1 MSEEKK
7 PSSEPALIPLSD
19 LTKSP
24 YRKLSASAES
34 GHGGHGDSSGVG
46 SAGGVGLLTS
56 PTALTSKVDELEQID
71 LQIEGMTCSSC
82 VATVEGALN
91 KLDGASATV
100 NFATESAHVLVP
112 KGTKS
117 KILIDQ
123 VVKAGYKA
131 KLRTDET
138 DSFSRTRG
146 LGIRTFIAAL
156 FAIPAIVISMT
167 MQFHEPID
175 EFIHGALTDLGLPH
189 PTYAAHG
196 WLVIALT
203 APIVLFLAWPIHRAG
218 WRNVLHPTMDTL
230 VSLGSLTAFG
240 WSIYANSTGAGDIYA
255 EVAAGVLFFIIL
267 GRYFE
272 SRAKHRA
279 GSALAHLLALGA
291 KEVIILRGSRS
302 SGFEEVIAPI
312 ENLRVGDRFVVRPGD
327 RIPADGVIVEGS
339 SGVDNSLITGE
350 SLPVDL
356 TVGDQVTS
364 GAINLTSRLV
374 IEAERVGRD
383 SELSRITQMV
393 MTAQSEKALVQRL
406 VDRISSI
413 FVPIVV
419 LASILTFVVWYF
431 FEFGTLQDAVT
442 ASVSLLVI
450 ACPCALGLATPV
462 ALLVASGEGAR
473 SGIVLR
479 KVRSIEIASKIDT
492 VIFDK
497 TGTLTTGKM
506 QVSEVTLNPA
516 VSLPSELSYAIAH
529 ALSKESNHPVSR
541 AITRECLKRM
551 AGTATGSSGAS
562 TPTTSL
568 LLKDIAETAGSGIA
582 ARTEIDGRDL
592 PIILGSASAITRATF
607 SLPHVLKDAVAKAQ
621 THGNSISLL
630 AVDGEAVAAFE
641 VGDSLRSDAAEV
653 IAELGKRGIES
664 WLISGDGSAA
674 VQQIGEEI
682 GIPTDH
688 RIAEATPDLKIAKTR
703 ELQASGKTVLMIGD
717 GVNDAAALAQ
727 ADLSM
732 AMGTGTDTAIASA
745 DITVMRPE
753 LHGVIDS
760 LQLSR
765 RTLGTIRGNLLW
777 AFLYNTI
784 GIPIA
789 ALGLLNPMI
798 AGGAMAISSLFVVL
812 NSLRLKSALR

>member
-1 MSEEKK
+1 MDRRSRSMSDEKK
-7 PSSEPALIPLSD
+7 AASEPALIPLSD

-24 YRKLSASAES
+24 FRKVE
-34 GHGGHGDSSGVG
+34 VG
-46 SAGGVGLLTS
+46 AQGTLTA
-56 PTALTSKVDELEQID
+56 PAAVHELEQID

-117 KILIDQ
+117 KVLIDQ
-123 VVKAGYKA
+123 VSKAGYKA
-131 KLRTDET
+131 KLRTDES

-146 LGIRTFIAAL
+146 LGIRTFLAAL
-156 FAIPAIVISMT
+156 FAIPAIAISMT
-167 MQFHEPID
+167 MQFHEPLD
-175 EFIHGALTDLGLPH
+175 EFIHETLTRFGLLH
-189 PTYAAHG
+189 PTYSAHG

-203 APIVLFLAWPIHRAG
+203 APIVIFLAWPIHRAG
-218 WRNVLHPTMDTL
+218 WRNLFHPTMDTL

-291 KEVIILRGSRS
+291 KEVVILRGSKER
-302 SGFEEVIAPI
+302 GFEEVIAPI

-327 RIPADGVIVEGS
+327 RIPADGIIVEGA
-339 SGVDNSLITGE
+339 SGVDNSFITGE

-356 TVGDQVTS
+356 TIGDQVTS

-393 MTAQSEKALVQRL
+393 MTAQSEKAPVQRL
-406 VDRISSI
+406 VDRISAI
-413 FVPIVV
+413 FVPVVV
-419 LASILTFVVWYF
+419 LAAIATFAIWYGF
-431 FEFGTLQDAVT
+431 ALGTLQDAVT

-506 QVSEVTLNPA
+506 QVKEVTFNPA
-516 VSLPSELSYAIAH
+516 SQLARELSYSIAY
-529 ALSKESNHPVSR
+529 ALSKESNHPVAR
-541 AITRECLKRM
+541 AISRRSLKES
-551 AGTATGSSGAS
+551 GSSA
-562 TPTTSL
+562 L
-568 LLKDIAETAGSGIA
+568 VLKDIEENPGSGIA
-582 ARTEIDGRDL
+582 ARTDVDGRDT
-592 PIILGSASAITRATF
+592 PIILGSPKAITRATF
-607 SLPHVLKDAVAKAQ
+607 ALPQVLKDAVTRSQ
-621 THGNSISLL
+621 SHGNSISLL
-630 AVDGEAVAAFE
+630 AIDGEAIAAFE
-641 VGDSLRSDAAEV
+641 VGDTLRSDASEV
-653 IAELGKRGIES
+653 IADLGKRGIES

-674 VQQIGEEI
+674 VAEIGEAI
-682 GIPTDH
+682 GIPATH
-688 RIAEATPDLKIAKTR
+688 RVAEATPDAKIAKTK
-703 ELQASGKTVLMIGD
+703 ELQSAGKKVLMIGD

-753 LHGVIDS
+753 LAGVTDS
-760 LQLSR
+760 LKLSR
-765 RTLGTIRGNLLW
+765 RTLSTIRGNLLW

-784 GIPIA
+784 GIPVA

-812 NSLRLKSALR
+812 NSLRLKRALK

>member
-7 PSSEPALIPLSD
+7 SGSEPALIPLSD

-24 YRKLSASAES
+24 FRKVDGEI
-34 GHGGHGDSSGVG
+34 SGVI
-46 SAGGVGLLTS
+46 AA
-56 PTALTSKVDELEQID
+56 PAAIEELEQID

-91 KLDGASATV
+91 KLQGASATV

-117 KILIDQ
+117 KTLIDQ
-123 VVKAGYKA
+123 VTKAGYKA
-131 KLRTDET
+131 KLRTDES

-146 LGIRTFIAAL
+146 LGIRTFLAAL
-156 FAIPAIVISMT
+156 FALPAIAISMT
-167 MQFHEPID
+167 MQFHDPID
-175 EFIHGALTDLGLPH
+175 ELIHETLTRFNLLH
-189 PTYAAHG
+189 PTYSAHG

-218 WRNVLHPTMDTL
+218 WRNIFHPTMDTL

-291 KEVIILRGSRS
+291 KEVVILRGSRER
-302 SGFEEVIAPI
+302 GFEEVIAPI
-312 ENLRVGDRFVVRPGD
+312 EHLRVGDRFVVRPGD
-327 RIPADGVIVEGS
+327 RIPADGIIVEGS
-339 SGVDNSLITGE
+339 SGVDNSFITGE

-356 TVGDQVTS
+356 SIGDQVTS

-393 MTAQSEKALVQRL
+393 MTAQSEKAPVQRL
-406 VDRISSI
+406 VDRISAV

-419 LASILTFVVWYF
+419 AAAIATFFTWYGF
-431 FEFGTLQDAVT
+431 GLGTLQDAVT
-442 ASVSLLVI
+442 AAVSLLVI

-506 QVSEVTLNPA
+506 QVQAVTFNPA
-516 VSLPSELSYAIAH
+516 SRLANEISYSIAH
-529 ALSKESNHPVSR
+529 SLSRESNHPVSR
-541 AITRECLKRM
+541 AIARHSLKAM
-551 AGTATGSSGAS
+551 SGTSSGSS
-562 TPTTSL
+562 PVSL
-568 LLKDIAETAGSGIA
+568 TLKDISETPGSGIA
-582 ARTEIDGRDL
+582 ARTTVEGSDL
-592 PIILGSASAITRATF
+592 PVILGSPSAITRATF
-607 SLPHVLKDAVAKAQ
+607 SLPQVIKDAVLAAQ
-621 THGNSISLL
+621 SHGNSVSLL
-630 AVDGEAVAAFE
+630 AVDGEAIAAFE
-641 VGDSLRSDAAEV
+641 VGDTLRSDASAV
-653 IAELGKRGIES
+653 IAELTKGGIES
-664 WLISGDGSAA
+664 WLISGDGSSA
-674 VQQIGEEI
+674 VNEIGQEI
-682 GIPTDH
+682 GIPADH
-688 RIAEATPDLKIAKTR
+688 RMAEATPDAKIAKTR
-703 ELQASGKTVLMIGD
+703 ELQAAGKKVLMIGD

-753 LHGVIDS
+753 LRGVIDS
-760 LQLSR
+760 LKLSR
-765 RTLGTIRGNLLW
+765 KTLSTIRGNLLW

-784 GIPIA
+784 GIPVA

-798 AGGAMAISSLFVVL
+798 AGGAMALSSLFVVL
-812 NSLRLKSALR
+812 NSLRLKNALK

>member
-1 MSEEKK
+1 MSQEKK
-7 PSSEPALIPLSD
+7 SGSDPALIPLSD

-24 YRKLSASAES
+24 FRKIDGER
-34 GHGGHGDSSGVG
+34 SGVL
-46 SAGGVGLLTS
+46 AA
-56 PTALTSKVDELEQID
+56 PAAIEELEQID

-91 KLDGASATV
+91 KLQGASATV

-117 KILIDQ
+117 KTLIDQ
-123 VVKAGYKA
+123 VTKAGYKA
-131 KLRTDET
+131 KLRTDES

-146 LGIRTFIAAL
+146 LGIRTFLAAL
-156 FAIPAIVISMT
+156 FAIPAIAISMT
-167 MQFHEPID
+167 MQFHDPID
-175 EFIHGALTDLGLPH
+175 ELIHETLTQFGLLH
-189 PTYAAHG
+189 PTYSAHG

-218 WRNVLHPTMDTL
+218 WRNIFHPTMDTL

-291 KEVIILRGSRS
+291 KEVFILRGSRER
-302 SGFEEVIAPI
+302 GFEEVIAPI
-312 ENLRVGDRFVVRPGD
+312 EHLRVGDRFVVRPGD
-327 RIPADGVIVEGS
+327 RIPADGIIVEGS
-339 SGVDNSLITGE
+339 SGVDNSFITGE

-356 TVGDQVTS
+356 SVGDQVTS

-383 SELSRITQMV
+383 SELSRVTQMV
-393 MTAQSEKALVQRL
+393 MTAQSEKAPVQRL
-406 VDRISSI
+406 VDRISAV

-419 LASILTFVVWYF
+419 AAAIATFLTWYGF
-431 FEFGTLQDAVT
+431 GLGTLQDAVT
-442 ASVSLLVI
+442 AAVSLLVI

-479 KVRSIEIASKIDT
+479 KVRSIEIASKINT

-506 QVSEVTLNPA
+506 QVQAVTFNPA
-516 VSLPSELSYAIAH
+516 SRLANEISYSIAH
-529 ALSKESNHPVSR
+529 SLSRESNHPISR
-541 AITRECLKRM
+541 AIARHSLKAM
-551 AGTATGSSGAS
+551 SGAS
-562 TPTTSL
+562 SGSSL
-568 LLKDIAETAGSGIA
+568 VSLTLKDISETPGSGIA
-582 ARTEIDGRDL
+582 ARTTVEGSDL
-592 PIILGSASAITRATF
+592 PVILGSPSAITRATF
-607 SLPHVLKDAVAKAQ
+607 SLPQVIKDAVLAAQ
-621 THGNSISLL
+621 SHGNSVSLL
-630 AVDGEAVAAFE
+630 AVDGEAIAAFE
-641 VGDSLRSDAAEV
+641 VGDTLRSDASTV
-653 IAELGKRGIES
+653 IAELTKGGIES

-674 VQQIGEEI
+674 VNEIGQEI
-682 GIPTDH
+682 GIPADH
-688 RIAEATPDLKIAKTR
+688 RMAEATPDVKIAKTR
-703 ELQASGKTVLMIGD
+703 ELQAAGKKVLMIGD

-753 LHGVIDS
+753 LRGVIDS
-760 LQLSR
+760 LKLSKK
-765 RTLGTIRGNLLW
+765 TLATIRGNLLW

-784 GIPIA
+784 GIPVA

-798 AGGAMAISSLFVVL
+798 AGGAMALSSLFVVL
-812 NSLRLKSALR
+812 NSLRLKRALR

>member
-1 MSEEKK
+1 MSEKK
-7 PSSEPALIPLSD
+7 PSTEPALIPLSD

-24 YRKLSASAES
+24 FRKLES
-34 GHGGHGDSSGVG
+34 GLESGSGSGSDSGLQGGMNSNSG
-46 SAGGVGLLTS
+46 SQSQSGGLA
-56 PTALTSKVDELEQID
+56 TATATIDELEQID
-71 LQIEGMTCSSC
+71 LQITGMTCSSC

-100 NFATESAHVLVP
+100 NFATESAHILVP
-112 KGTKS
+112 RGMKAKT
-117 KILIDQ
+117 LIDQ
-123 VVKAGYKA
+123 VKKAGYEA
-131 KLRTDET
+131 KVRTDEN

-146 LGIRTFIAAL
+146 LGIRTLIAAL
-156 FAIPAIVISMT
+156 FAIPAIAISMT

-175 EFIHGALTDLGLPH
+175 DFIHETLTRFDLLH
-189 PTYAAHG
+189 PTHSAHG

-203 APIVLFLAWPIHRAG
+203 APIVIFLAWPIHRAG

-240 WSIYANSTGAGDIYA
+240 WSIYANSTGEGDIYA

-291 KEVIILRGSRS
+291 KEVVILRGNKQQ
-302 SGFEEVIAPI
+302 GFEEVIAPI
-312 ENLRVGDRFVVRPGD
+312 EHLRVGDRFVVRPGD
-327 RIPADGVIVEGS
+327 RIPADGLVIEGA
-339 SGVDNSLITGE
+339 SGIDNSFITGE
-350 SLPVDL
+350 SLPVDV
-356 TVGDQVTS
+356 TIGDQVTS

-374 IEAERVGRD
+374 VQAERVGRD

-393 MTAQSEKALVQRL
+393 MTAQSEKAPVQRL

-419 LASILTFVVWYF
+419 LASIVTFIVWYG
-431 FEFGTLQDAVT
+431 FGFGSLQQAVT

-506 QVSEVTLNPA
+506 QVQRMTLNPA
-516 VSLPSELSYAIAH
+516 ASINTTSSSSSSLIATIAH
-529 ALSKESNHPVSR
+529 ALSRESNHPVSR
-541 AITRECLKRM
+541 AIARHALKESPIDRTT
-551 AGTATGSSGAS
+551 TA
-562 TPTTSL
+562 
-568 LLKDIAETAGSGIA
+568 LKDFTETPGSGVA
-582 ARTEIDGRDL
+582 ARIEVDGRDL
-592 PIILGSASAITRATF
+592 PVILGSASAITRATF
-607 SLPHVLKDAVAKAQ
+607 SLPPLIKEAVDTAKAN
-621 THGNSISLL
+621 GNSVSLL
-630 AVDGEAVAAFE
+630 ALDGEVLAAFE
-641 VGDSLRSDAAEV
+641 VGDTLRSDAKKV
-653 IAELGKRGIES
+653 IEELSRTGVES
-664 WLISGDGSAA
+664 WLISGDSAA
-674 VQQIGEEI
+674 AVAQMGNEV
-682 GIPTDH
+682 GIPASH
-688 RIAEATPDLKIAKTR
+688 RLAEASPEAKIAKTK
-703 ELQASGKTVLMIGD
+703 EIQDTGKKVLMIGD

-753 LHGVIDS
+753 LRGVIDS
-760 LQLSR
+760 LKLSK

-789 ALGLLNPMI
+789 AFGLLNPMI
-798 AGGAMAISSLFVVL
+798 AGGAMALSSLFVVL
-812 NSLRLKSALR
+812 NSLRLKRALR

>member
-1 MSEEKK
+1 MT
-7 PSSEPALIPLSD
+7 SSNEPTLIPLSD

-24 YRKLSASAES
+24 FRKVE
-34 GHGGHGDSSGVG
+34 GGD
-46 SAGGVGLLTS
+46 GGLGTLEK
-56 PTALTSKVDELEQID
+56 PKQVDELEQID

-82 VATVEGALN
+82 VATVENALN
-91 KLDGASATV
+91 KIPGASATV
-100 NFATESAHVLVP
+100 NFATESAHILVP

-117 KILIDQ
+117 KVLIDR
-123 VVKAGYKA
+123 VSKAGYGA
-131 KLRTDET
+131 SLRSDES
-138 DSFSRTRG
+138 DSFARTRR
-146 LGIRTFIAAL
+146 LGIRTFLTAL
-156 FAIPAIVISMT
+156 FALPAIVISMT

-175 EFIHGALTDLGLPH
+175 TFIHETLTRFDLLH
-189 PTYAAHG
+189 PTYSAHG
-196 WLVIALT
+196 WLVIGLT
-203 APIVLFLAWPIHRAG
+203 APIVLFFAWPIHRAG
-218 WRNVLHPTMDTL
+218 WRNIFHPTMDTL

-240 WSIYANSTGAGDIYA
+240 WSIYANATGAGAIYA

-291 KEVIILRGSRS
+291 KEVVILRGSKER
-302 SGFEEVIAPI
+302 GFEEVIAPI

-339 SGVDNSLITGE
+339 SGIDNSYITGE

-356 TVGDQVTS
+356 TIGDQVTS

-393 MTAQSEKALVQRL
+393 MTAQSEKAPVQRL
-406 VDRISSI
+406 ADRISAV
-413 FVPIVV
+413 FVPVVV
-419 LASILTFVVWYF
+419 LAAIATFAIWYG
-431 FEFGTLQDAVT
+431 FELGTLQEAVT

-506 QVSEVTLNPA
+506 TVQKVTFA
-516 VSLPSELSYAIAH
+516 RSGTQSTPSGNGDWFSIAY
-529 ALSKESNHPVSR
+529 ALSKESNHPVAR
-541 AITRECLKRM
+541 AISRYALKESSS
-551 AGTATGSSGAS
+551 TSATV
-562 TPTTSL
+562 
-568 LLKDIAETAGSGIA
+568 KDFTETAGIGLA
-582 ARTEIDGRDL
+582 ARAMIAGSPNSREV
-592 PIILGSASAITRATF
+592 PVILGAPNAVRKATL
-607 SLPHVLKDAVAKAQ
+607 SLPSTIQSAVDLAQ
-621 THGNSISLL
+621 ANGNSISIL
-630 AVDGEAVAAFE
+630 AIDGEALIAFE
-641 VGDSLRSDAAEV
+641 VGDSLRSDATRV
-653 IAELGKRGIES
+653 ISSLRERKIES
-664 WLISGDGSAA
+664 WLLSGDSRSA
-674 VQQIGEEI
+674 VEKMGDEV
-682 GIPTDH
+682 GIDPAH
-688 RIAEATPDLKIAKTR
+688 RIGQADPEAKIEKIR
-703 ELQASGKTVLMIGD
+703 ELQGMGRKVLMIGD

-753 LHGVIDS
+753 LSGLLDA
-760 LQLSR
+760 LKLSR
-765 RTLGTIRGNLLW
+765 KTLRTIRGNLLW

-798 AGGAMAISSLFVVL
+798 AGGAMAVSSLFVVL
-812 NSLRLKSALR
+812 NSLRLRRVLR

>member
-24 YRKLSASAES
+24 FRKVEER
-34 GHGGHGDSSGVG
+34 G
-46 SAGGVGLLTS
+46 SAVATLEPAPS
-56 PTALTSKVDELEQID
+56 VDELEQID
-71 LQIEGMTCSSC
+71 LSVEGMTCSSC

-91 KLDGASATV
+91 KIPGASATV
-100 NFATESAHVLVP
+100 NFATESAHILVP

-117 KILIDQ
+117 KVLIDQ
-123 VVKAGYKA
+123 VSKAGYSA
-131 KLRTDET
+131 RLRTDET

-146 LGIRTFIAAL
+146 LGIRTLLAAL
-156 FAIPAIVISMT
+156 FAIPAILISMT
-167 MQFHEPID
+167 MQFHEPVD
-175 EFIHGALTDLGLPH
+175 AFIHETLTRFNLLH
-189 PTYAAHG
+189 PTYSAHG

-218 WRNVLHPTMDTL
+218 WRNILHPTMDTL

-291 KEVIILRGSRS
+291 KEVVILRGSKER
-302 SGFEEVIAPI
+302 GYEEVIAPI

-327 RIPADGVIVEGS
+327 RIPADGVIIEGS
-339 SGVDNSLITGE
+339 SGVDNSFITGE
-350 SLPVDL
+350 SLPVDV

-374 IEAERVGRD
+374 VEAERVGRD

-393 MTAQSEKALVQRL
+393 MTAQSEKAPVQRL
-406 VDRISSI
+406 ADQISSV

-419 LASILTFVVWYF
+419 VAAIATFGVWYGF
-431 FEFGTLQDAVT
+431 GIGTLQEAVT
-442 ASVSLLVI
+442 AAVSLLVI

-506 QVSEVTLNPA
+506 TVQRVTFADPA
-516 VSLPSELSYAIAH
+516 AGTDKTSWFEIAYG
-529 ALSKESNHPVSR
+529 LSKESNHPVSR
-541 AITRECLKRM
+541 AISRYSLKESKSNP
-551 AGTATGSSGAS
+551 AQ
-562 TPTTSL
+562 
-568 LLKDIAETAGSGIA
+568 LKDFKESPGIGLA
-582 ARTEIDGRDL
+582 ARALVSGLAEAREV
-592 PIILGSASAITRATF
+592 PVILGAPNAVRKATL
-607 SLPHVLKDAVAKAQ
+607 SLPQKIQSAVDAALAN
-621 THGNSISLL
+621 GNSISVL
-630 AVDGEAVAAFE
+630 AIDGEAVLAFE
-641 VGDSLRSDAAEV
+641 VGDSLRSDAAAVVE
-653 IAELGKRGIES
+653 ELRRRKIES
-664 WLISGDGSAA
+664 WLVSGDSRSAVDA
-674 VQQIGEEI
+674 MGEAAHI
-682 GIPTDH
+682 DSTH
-688 RIAEATPDLKIAKTR
+688 RIAEASPEGKISKIR
-703 ELQASGKTVLMIGD
+703 ELQAAGKKVLMIGD

-753 LHGVIDS
+753 LSGLLDS
-760 LQLSR
+760 LKLSR
-765 RTLGTIRGNLLW
+765 KTLSTIKGNLLW
-777 AFLYNTI
+777 AFLYNSV

-798 AGGAMAISSLFVVL
+798 AGGAMAVSSLFVVL
-812 NSLRLKSALR
+812 NSLRLKRVLK

>member
-24 YRKLSASAES
+24 FRKVEER
-34 GHGGHGDSSGVG
+34 G
-46 SAGGVGLLTS
+46 SAVATLEPAPS
-56 PTALTSKVDELEQID
+56 VDELEQID
-71 LQIEGMTCSSC
+71 LSVEGMTCSSC

-91 KLDGASATV
+91 KIPGASATV
-100 NFATESAHVLVP
+100 NFATESAHILVP

-117 KILIDQ
+117 KVLIDQ
-123 VVKAGYKA
+123 VSKAGYSA
-131 KLRTDET
+131 RLRTDET

-146 LGIRTFIAAL
+146 LGIRTLLAAL
-156 FAIPAIVISMT
+156 FAIPAILISMT
-167 MQFHEPID
+167 MQFHEPVD
-175 EFIHGALTDLGLPH
+175 AFIHETLTRFNLLH
-189 PTYAAHG
+189 PTYSPHG

-218 WRNVLHPTMDTL
+218 WRNILHPTMDTL

-291 KEVIILRGSRS
+291 KEVVILRGSKER
-302 SGFEEVIAPI
+302 GYEEVIAPI

-327 RIPADGVIVEGS
+327 RIPADGVIIEGS
-339 SGVDNSLITGE
+339 SGVDNSFITGE
-350 SLPVDL
+350 SLPVDV

-374 IEAERVGRD
+374 VEAERVGRD

-393 MTAQSEKALVQRL
+393 MTAQSEKAPVQRL
-406 VDRISSI
+406 ADRISSV

-419 LASILTFVVWYF
+419 VAAIATFGVWYGF
-431 FEFGTLQDAVT
+431 GIGTLQEAVT
-442 ASVSLLVI
+442 AAVSLLVI

-506 QVSEVTLNPA
+506 TVQRVTFAKSASDSTGSNQSAQSEWF
-516 VSLPSELSYAIAH
+516 SIAY

-541 AITRECLKRM
+541 AISRYSLKE
-551 AGTATGSSGAS
+551 SKS
-562 TPTTSL
+562 TPAQ
-568 LLKDIAETAGSGIA
+568 LKDFKESPGIGLA
-582 ARTEIDGRDL
+582 ARTLVSGSAEAREV
-592 PIILGSASAITRATF
+592 PVILGSPNAVRKATL
-607 SLPHVLKDAVAKAQ
+607 SLPQEIQSAVDVALAN
-621 THGNSISLL
+621 GNSISIL
-630 AVDGEAVAAFE
+630 AIDGEAVLAFE
-641 VGDSLRSDAAEV
+641 VGDSLRSDAAAVVE
-653 IAELGKRGIES
+653 ELRRRKIES
-664 WLISGDGSAA
+664 WLVSGDSRSAVDAMGEA
-674 VQQIGEEI
+674 VHI
-682 GIPTDH
+682 DSNH
-688 RIAEATPDLKIAKTR
+688 RIAEASPEGKISKIR
-703 ELQASGKTVLMIGD
+703 ELQAAGKKVLMIGD

-753 LHGVIDS
+753 LSGLLDS
-760 LQLSR
+760 LKLSR
-765 RTLGTIRGNLLW
+765 KTLATIKGNLLW
-777 AFLYNTI
+777 AFLYNSV

-789 ALGLLNPMI
+789 AMGLLNPMI
-798 AGGAMAISSLFVVL
+798 AGGAMAVSSLFVVL
-812 NSLRLKSALR
+812 NSLRLKRVLK

>member
-7 PSSEPALIPLSD
+7 SSSEPALIPLGD

-24 YRKLSASAES
+24 FRKVES
-34 GHGGHGDSSGVG
+34 QG
-46 SAGGVGLLTS
+46 SALATLEPAPSVE
-56 PTALTSKVDELEQID
+56 ELEQID
-71 LQIEGMTCSSC
+71 LSVEGMTCSSC

-91 KLDGASATV
+91 KIPGASATV
-100 NFATESAHVLVP
+100 NFATESAHILVP

-123 VVKAGYKA
+123 VSKAGYSA
-131 KLRTDET
+131 RLRTDET

-146 LGIRTFIAAL
+146 LGIRTLLAAL
-156 FAIPAIVISMT
+156 FAIPAIAISMT
-167 MQFHEPID
+167 MQFHEPVD
-175 EFIHGALTDLGLPH
+175 AFIHETLTRFNLLH
-189 PTYAAHG
+189 PTYSAHG

-218 WRNVLHPTMDTL
+218 WRNILHPTMDTL

-291 KEVIILRGSRS
+291 KEVVILRGNKER
-302 SGFEEVIAPI
+302 GYEEVIAPI

-327 RIPADGVIVEGS
+327 RIPADGVIIEGS
-339 SGVDNSLITGE
+339 SGVDNSFITGE
-350 SLPVDL
+350 SLPVDV
-356 TVGDQVTS
+356 TIGDQVTS

-374 IEAERVGRD
+374 VEAERVGRD

-393 MTAQSEKALVQRL
+393 MTAQSEKAPVQRL
-406 VDRISSI
+406 ADRISSV
-413 FVPIVV
+413 FVPVV
-419 LASILTFVVWYF
+419 VIAAMATFGVWYGF
-431 FEFGTLQDAVT
+431 GIGTLQEAVT
-442 ASVSLLVI
+442 AAVSLLVI

-506 QVSEVTLNPA
+506 TVQKVTFAKSETDSTGSNQSPQRDWF
-516 VSLPSELSYAIAH
+516 SIAY

-541 AITRECLKRM
+541 AISRYALKESNAKAAAIKDFTET
-551 AGTATGSSGAS
+551 AGIGLAARSAITDSSGA
-562 TPTTSL
+562 P
-568 LLKDIAETAGSGIA
+568 EV
-582 ARTEIDGRDL
+582 
-592 PIILGSASAITRATF
+592 PVILGAPNAIRKATL
-607 SLPHVLKDAVAKAQ
+607 SLPPTIQSAVDLAQ
-621 THGNSISLL
+621 SNGNSISIL
-630 AVDGEAVAAFE
+630 AIDGEALIAFE
-641 VGDSLRSDAAEV
+641 VGDSLRSDAASVVKELQRRKIDSWLLSGDSRSAVDRMGEEV
-653 IAELGKRGIES
+653 GIEP
-664 WLISGDGSAA
+664 A
-674 VQQIGEEI
+674 
-682 GIPTDH
+682 H
-688 RIAEATPDLKIAKTR
+688 RIGQADPETKIAKIR
-703 ELQASGKTVLMIGD
+703 ELQAAGKKVLMIGD

-732 AMGTGTDTAIASA
+732 AMGTGTDTAIAAA

-753 LHGVIDS
+753 LSGLLDS
-760 LQLSR
+760 LKLSR
-765 RTLGTIRGNLLW
+765 KTLSTIKGNLLW
-777 AFLYNTI
+777 AFLYNSI

-798 AGGAMAISSLFVVL
+798 AGGAMAVSSLFVVL
-812 NSLRLKSALR
+812 NSLRLRRALK

>member
-24 YRKLSASAES
+24 FRKVEER
-34 GHGGHGDSSGVG
+34 G
-46 SAGGVGLLTS
+46 SAVATLEPAPS
-56 PTALTSKVDELEQID
+56 VDELEQID
-71 LQIEGMTCSSC
+71 LSVEGMTCSSC

-91 KLDGASATV
+91 KIPGASATV
-100 NFATESAHVLVP
+100 NFATESAHILVP

-117 KILIDQ
+117 KVLIDQ
-123 VVKAGYKA
+123 VSKAGYSA
-131 KLRTDET
+131 RLRTDET

-146 LGIRTFIAAL
+146 LGIRTLLAAL
-156 FAIPAIVISMT
+156 FAIPAILISMT
-167 MQFHEPID
+167 MQFHEPVD
-175 EFIHGALTDLGLPH
+175 AFIHETLTRFNLLH
-189 PTYAAHG
+189 PTYSAHG

-218 WRNVLHPTMDTL
+218 WRNILHPTMDTL

-291 KEVIILRGSRS
+291 KEVVILRGSKER
-302 SGFEEVIAPI
+302 GYEEVIAPI

-327 RIPADGVIVEGS
+327 RIPADGVIIEGS
-339 SGVDNSLITGE
+339 SGVDNSFITGE
-350 SLPVDL
+350 SLPVDV

-374 IEAERVGRD
+374 VEAERVGRD

-393 MTAQSEKALVQRL
+393 MTAQSEKAPVQRL
-406 VDRISSI
+406 ADQISSV

-419 LASILTFVVWYF
+419 VAAIATFGVWYGF
-431 FEFGTLQDAVT
+431 GIGTLQEAVT
-442 ASVSLLVI
+442 AAVSLLVI

-506 QVSEVTLNPA
+506 TVQRVTFADPA
-516 VSLPSELSYAIAH
+516 AGTDKTSWFEIAYG
-529 ALSKESNHPVSR
+529 LSKESNHPVSR
-541 AITRECLKRM
+541 AISRYSLKESKSNP
-551 AGTATGSSGAS
+551 AQ
-562 TPTTSL
+562 
-568 LLKDIAETAGSGIA
+568 LKDFKESPGIGLA
-582 ARTEIDGRDL
+582 ARALVSGLAEAREV
-592 PIILGSASAITRATF
+592 PVILGAPNAVRKATL
-607 SLPHVLKDAVAKAQ
+607 SLPQKIQSAVDAALAN
-621 THGNSISLL
+621 GNSISVL
-630 AVDGEAVAAFE
+630 AIDGEAVLAFE
-641 VGDSLRSDAAEV
+641 VGDSLRSDAAAVVE
-653 IAELGKRGIES
+653 ELRRRKIES
-664 WLISGDGSAA
+664 WLVSGDSRSAVDAMGEA
-674 VQQIGEEI
+674 VHIDS
-682 GIPTDH
+682 TH
-688 RIAEATPDLKIAKTR
+688 RIAEASPEGKISKIR
-703 ELQASGKTVLMIGD
+703 ELQAAGKKVLMIGD

-753 LHGVIDS
+753 LSGLLDS
-760 LQLSR
+760 LKLSR
-765 RTLGTIRGNLLW
+765 KTLSTIKGNLLW
-777 AFLYNTI
+777 AFLYNSV

-798 AGGAMAISSLFVVL
+798 AGGAMAVSSLFVVL
-812 NSLRLKSALR
+812 NSLRLKRVLK

>member
-1 MSEEKK
+1 VSQENK
-7 PSSEPALIPLSD
+7 PPSEPALIPLSD

-24 YRKLSASAES
+24 FRKI
-34 GHGGHGDSSGVG
+34 DSERNE
-46 SAGGVGLLTS
+46 TINT
-56 PTALTSKVDELEQID
+56 PTAIDELEQID

-91 KLDGASATV
+91 KLQGASATV

-117 KILIDQ
+117 KTLIDQ
-123 VVKAGYKA
+123 VTKVGYKA
-131 KLRTDET
+131 KLRTDES

-146 LGIRTFIAAL
+146 LGIRTLLAAL
-156 FAIPAIVISMT
+156 FAVPAIALSMT
-167 MQFHEPID
+167 MQFHEPVD
-175 EFIHGALTDLGLPH
+175 EFIHETLTRFGLLH
-189 PTYAAHG
+189 PTYSAHG

-203 APIVLFLAWPIHRAG
+203 APIVFFLSWPIHRAG
-218 WRNVLHPTMDTL
+218 WRNLLHPTMDTL

-291 KEVIILRGSRS
+291 KEVVILRGSKER
-302 SGFEEVIAPI
+302 GFEEVIAPI
-312 ENLRVGDRFVVRPGD
+312 EHLRVGDRFVVRPGD
-327 RIPADGVIVEGS
+327 RIPADGIIVEGS
-339 SGVDNSLITGE
+339 SGIDNSFITGE

-356 TVGDQVTS
+356 TIGDQVTS

-393 MTAQSEKALVQRL
+393 MTAQSEKAPVQRL

-419 LASILTFVVWYF
+419 LAAIATFSIWYGF
-431 FEFGTLQDAVT
+431 GIGTLQDAVT
-442 ASVSLLVI
+442 AAVSLLVI

-506 QVSEVTLNPA
+506 QVQEVTFNPT
-516 VSLPSELSYAIAH
+516 VSLSKSLSFSVAH
-529 ALSKESNHPVSR
+529 SLSRESNHPVSR
-541 AITRECLKRM
+541 AIARHALKEM
-551 AGTATGSSGAS
+551 GNAEAGMTLTKL
-562 TPTTSL
+562 P
-568 LLKDIAETAGSGIA
+568 LKDIEESPGSGIA
-582 ARTEIDGRDL
+582 ARAAIDGKDL
-592 PIILGSASAITRATF
+592 PVILGSPSAITRATF
-607 SLPHVLKDAVAKAQ
+607 SLPQTLKDAVSRAQ
-621 THGNSISLL
+621 SHGNSVSLL
-630 AVDGEAVAAFE
+630 AIDGEAIAAFE
-641 VGDSLRSDAAEV
+641 VGDTLRSDAADV
-653 IAELGKRGIES
+653 IKDLTKRGIES
-664 WLISGDGSAA
+664 WLISGDSSAA
-674 VQQIGEEI
+674 VNEIGDSI
-682 GIPTDH
+682 GIPSD
-688 RIAEATPDLKIAKTR
+688 RRLAEATPEAKIAKTKD
-703 ELQASGKTVLMIGD
+703 LQANGKSVLMIGD

-753 LHGVIDS
+753 LRGVIDS
-760 LQLSR
+760 LKLSR
-765 RTLGTIRGNLLW
+765 RTLSTIRGNLLW

-784 GIPIA
+784 GIPVA

-798 AGGAMAISSLFVVL
+798 AGGAMALSSLFVVL
-812 NSLRLKSALR
+812 NSLRLRRALK

>member
-1 MSEEKK
+1 MSQENK
-7 PSSEPALIPLSD
+7 PAAEPTLIPLGD

-24 YRKLSASAES
+24 FRKVDGEGQRTLNAPA
-34 GHGGHGDSSGVG
+34 
-46 SAGGVGLLTS
+46 AI
-56 PTALTSKVDELEQID
+56 DELEQID

-91 KLDGASATV
+91 KLQGASATV

-117 KILIDQ
+117 KTLIDQ
-123 VVKAGYKA
+123 VTKAGYKA
-131 KLRTDET
+131 KLRTDES

-146 LGIRTFIAAL
+146 LGIRTFLAAL
-156 FAIPAIVISMT
+156 FAIPAIALSMT
-167 MQFHEPID
+167 MQFHEPVD
-175 EFIHGALTDLGLPH
+175 EFIHESLTRFGLLH
-189 PTYAAHG
+189 PTYSAHG

-203 APIVLFLAWPIHRAG
+203 APIVFLLAWPIHRAG
-218 WRNVLHPTMDTL
+218 WRNLLHPTMDTL

-291 KEVIILRGSRS
+291 KEVVILRGSKER
-302 SGFEEVIAPI
+302 GFEEVIAPI
-312 ENLRVGDRFVVRPGD
+312 EHLRVGDRFVVRPGD

-339 SGVDNSLITGE
+339 SGIDNSFITGE

-393 MTAQSEKALVQRL
+393 MTAQSEKAPVQRL

-419 LASILTFVVWYF
+419 LAAIATFLVWYGLGI
-431 FEFGTLQDAVT
+431 GTLQDAVT
-442 ASVSLLVI
+442 AAVSLLVI

-506 QVSEVTLNPA
+506 QVQAVTFNPA
-516 VSLPSELSYAIAH
+516 VSTSKDLSYSISH

-541 AITRECLKRM
+541 AIARQALKE
-551 AGTATGSSGAS
+551 TAASGFGKTLTA
-562 TPTTSL
+562 PA
-568 LLKDIAETAGSGIA
+568 LKDIEETPGSGIA
-582 ARTEIDGRDL
+582 ARAEVDGRDL
-592 PIILGSASAITRATF
+592 PVILGSPSAITRATF
-607 SLPHVLKDAVAKAQ
+607 SLPQVLKDAVSRAQ
-621 THGNSISLL
+621 SHGNSVSLL
-630 AVDGEAVAAFE
+630 AIDGEAIAAFE
-641 VGDSLRSDAAEV
+641 VGDTLRSDASDV
-653 IAELGKRGIES
+653 IGDLTKRGIES
-664 WLISGDGSAA
+664 WLISGDSSAA
-674 VQQIGEEI
+674 VNEIGDLI
-682 GIPTDH
+682 GIPAN
-688 RIAEATPDLKIAKTR
+688 RRLAEATPEAKIAKTKD
-703 ELQASGKTVLMIGD
+703 LQAGGKSVLMIGD

-753 LHGVIDS
+753 LRGVIDS
-760 LQLSR
+760 LKLSR
-765 RTLGTIRGNLLW
+765 KTLSTIRGNLLW

-784 GIPIA
+784 GIPVA
-789 ALGLLNPMI
+789 AVGLLNPMI
-798 AGGAMAISSLFVVL
+798 AGGAMALSSLFVVL
-812 NSLRLKSALR
+812 NSLRLRNALK

>member
-24 YRKLSASAES
+24 FRKVESQASSVATMEPAPS
-34 GHGGHGDSSGVG
+34 IDV
-46 SAGGVGLLTS
+46 
-56 PTALTSKVDELEQID
+56 LEQID
-71 LQIEGMTCSSC
+71 LAIEGMTCSSC

-91 KLDGASATV
+91 KIPGASATV
-100 NFATESAHVLVP
+100 NFATESAHILVP
-112 KGTKS
+112 KGTRS
-117 KILIDQ
+117 KTLIDQ
-123 VVKAGYKA
+123 VSKAGYSA

-138 DSFSRTRG
+138 DSFSKTRG
-146 LGIRTFIAAL
+146 LGIRTLLAAL
-156 FAIPAIVISMT
+156 FAIPAIAISMT
-167 MQFHEPID
+167 MSFHEPVD
-175 EFIHGALTDLGLPH
+175 AFIHETLTRFNLLH
-189 PTYAAHG
+189 PTYSAHG

-291 KEVIILRGSRS
+291 KEVVILRGSKER
-302 SGFEEVIAPI
+302 GYEEVIAPI
-312 ENLRVGDRFVVRPGD
+312 EHLRVGDRFVVRPGD

-339 SGVDNSLITGE
+339 SGVDNSFITGE
-350 SLPVDL
+350 SLPVDV
-356 TVGDQVTS
+356 TIGDQVTS

-374 IEAERVGRD
+374 VEAERVGRD

-393 MTAQSEKALVQRL
+393 MTAQSEKAPVQRL
-406 VDRISSI
+406 ADRISSV
-413 FVPIVV
+413 FVPVV
-419 LASILTFVVWYF
+419 VVAAIATFGVWYGF
-431 FEFGTLQDAVT
+431 GIGTLQEAVT
-442 ASVSLLVI
+442 AAVSLLVI

-506 QVSEVTLNPA
+506 TVQHLTQGKDFDSH
-516 VSLPSELSYAIAH
+516 SLGKYLDITH
-529 ALSKESNHPVSR
+529 ALSRESNHPVSR
-541 AITRECLKRM
+541 AISRYSLKK
-551 AGTATGSSGAS
+551 ASGAS
-562 TPTTSL
+562 IS
-568 LLKDIAETAGSGIA
+568 LKDFTETAGMGVA
-582 ARTEIDGRDL
+582 ARAVFPVVGGTSSASTSSASTNNGQLAKNDMNAEV
-592 PIILGSASAITRATF
+592 PVILGSSQAVTRATL
-607 SLPHVLKDAVAKAQ
+607 SLPPAIKSAVEGAQ
-621 THGNSISLL
+621 SRGNSISIL
-630 AVDGEAVAAFE
+630 AIDGEAILAFE
-641 VGDSLRSDAAEV
+641 VGDSLRSDASSV
-653 IAELGKRGIES
+653 IQELGRREIES
-664 WLISGDGSAA
+664 WLISGDSRSAVDAMGEA
-674 VQQIGEEI
+674 VQIDPQ
-682 GIPTDH
+682 H
-688 RIAEATPDLKIAKTR
+688 RIAEASPEDKIAKIR
-703 ELQASGKTVLMIGD
+703 DLQASGKKVLMIGD

-745 DITVMRPE
+745 DITIMRPE
-753 LHGVIDS
+753 LSGLLDS
-760 LQLSR
+760 LKLSR
-765 RTLGTIRGNLLW
+765 KTLGTIKGNLLW
-777 AFLYNTI
+777 AFLYNSI

-798 AGGAMAISSLFVVL
+798 AGGAMAVSSLFVVL
-812 NSLRLKSALR
+812 NSLRLKRALK